1 MPGLIQRTQQVI
13 PTHLIM
19 TDLGSDARWD
29 IGQPKLEIVE
39 QSTISATNALI
50 EAVGENRWKELSLSV
65 QKRPGDEDWTVRAAD
80 FTGVARFDIG
90 GQQVNL
96 RVTPKIEG
104 LDLFFLADW
113 AYGTHSVGKKLNEAR
128 ASLAAL
134 RSEPA
139 ACLLGWYVAEVL
151 SFATRWLRRG
161 YVVREE
167 DLIGRVRG
175 RIDLARYFTRS
186 LPQARPHVIPA
197 RFTEPSHDTPAN
209 RYLKAGLRQAAVLAR
224 TVPLEAARSALDELI
239 RRALSLFT
247 GVSDISARPQD
258 VHRFNLSGPLRHYVP
273 IVRFTTALLEGTYVS
288 TEIGDHDQDAIMWSL
303 NGLYEQA
310 LGNVLSAWPGASH
323 MRKGHRATLV
333 SGDQV
338 NGSTAVKPDY
348 VMSRSNG
355 VKLVLDAK
363 YKNVLSSVTPTADET
378 IELTPTAGQRVRVRR
393 ADIYQVVAYA
403 RHSGLRTNK
412 VVLLYPVSLQEG
424 AAYPDPLRVQEFDP
438 VCHIVFFDVGPHAE
452 EHRIDLYRT
461 LDQL

>member
-1 MPGLIQRTQQVI
+1 
-13 PTHLIM
+13 M
-19 TDLGSDARWD
+19 TDLALDERWD
-29 IGQPKLEIVE
+29 VGQPKLEIVE
-39 QSTISATNALI
+39 QSTASATNALI
-50 EAVGENRWKELSLSV
+50 EAVGAKRWKELSLSV
-65 QKRPGDEDWTVRAAD
+65 QKKPGDEDWTVRAAD

-90 GQQVNL
+90 GEQVHL

-139 ACLLGWYVAEVL
+139 ACLLGWYVSEVL

-224 TVPLEAARSALDELI
+224 TVPLEDARSALDELI

-258 VHRFNLSGPLRHYVP
+258 AHRFNLSGPLRHYVP
-273 IVRFTTALLEGTYVS
+273 IVRFTTALLEGAYVS
-288 TEIGDHDQDAIMWSL
+288 TEIGNHDQDAIMWSI

-310 LGNVLSAWPGASH
+310 LGNVLGAWPGASH
-323 MRKGHRATLV
+323 VGGSYRATLI
-333 SGDQV
+333 SGDKNI

-348 VMSRSNG
+348 VMSRADG

-363 YKNVLSSVTPTADET
+363 YKNVLSSVTSTPDET
-378 IELTPTAGQRVRVRR
+378 IELAPGPGQRVRVRR

-403 RHSGLRTNK
+403 RHSDLRTNK

-424 AAYPDPLRVQEFDP
+424 AAYPKPLRVQEFEP
-438 VCHIVFFDVGPHAE
+438 VCHVVFFDVGPHANT
-452 EHRIDLYRT
+452 HRVDLYRT